1 MEMFRYAQNGVFDMG
16 TVILS
21 CRICWAHIIFNLSR
35 RLNTNAVNLEERIMR
50 TNGAMGDPLAYTYF
64 TREFNDVRTY
74 EDFVYSTVNYKIMQ
88 APIDEFIQFLFSE
101 AGEEQASS
109 FKQALLKSNYIQ
121 GMGEIWFISAN
132 SIGWRKSSWHAPFR
146 DCSKNP
152 SRHCI

>member
-1 MEMFRYAQNGVFDMG
+1 
-16 TVILS
+16 
-21 CRICWAHIIFNLSR
+21 
-35 RLNTNAVNLEERIMR
+35 
-50 TNGAMGDPLAYTYF
+50 MGDPLAYTYF

-132 SIGWRKSSWHAPFR
+132 SIGWRKSS
-146 DCSKNP
+146 
-152 SRHCI
+152 